1 MNVSEDGKVEEM
13 SFEEAMRELE
23 SLVKVLEKGELDLKS
38 SLAIFERA
46 AVLREHCQRILDES
60 ERRVQKIVEASES
73 IEIEDFK

>member
-38 SLAIFERA
+38 SLVIYERA
-46 AVLREHCQRILDES
+46 AALREQCQRILDES